1 MIVYAGKQ
9 FWNDFNNGDEAL
21 FQDADRP
28 RDNDKFKIKPW
39 MQSGKWD
46 FRWAN
51 KNTDLSQIVVKWW
64 SNVPW
69 TSDWNSLN
77 RTIPTLKEKW
87 TASEFIGVGFPS
99 SLMNDGI
106 LESLQGDKANNPFVA
121 VKSWTIKYVSWGNQ
135 TSMNWQYLEV
145 LKSWL
150 YIVQTSWQFW
160 FPSGY
165 DSSTSYQ
172 YKYWVAVGMEIN
184 GVFMEAAMNV
194 ARCCW
199 TWDTQN
205 CFFIAWIEQGTKLVP
220 MTAHTYTSGTTFV
233 VQWISMIRL
242 W

>member
-51 KNTDLSQIVVKWW
+51 KNTDLSQIIVKWW

-69 TSDWNSLN
+69 TTDWNPFN
-77 RTIPTLKEKW
+77 WTVPTLQEGW
-87 TASEFIGVGFPS
+87 TASEFINIGFPS
-99 SLMNDGI
+99 SLMTDDI
-106 LESLQGDKANNPFVA
+106 LEWIQEDKANNPYIA
-121 VKSWTIKYVSWGNQ
+121 VKSWTIKYISWGNE
-135 TSMNWQYLEV
+135 TSMKWQYLEV

-150 YIVQTSWQFW
+150 YIVQAAGQFW

-165 DSSTSYQ
+165 NSSTSYQ
-172 YKYWVAVGMEIN
+172 YKYWVAVAIENN
-184 GVFMEAAMNV
+184 GVFQEVAVNA

-199 TWDTQN
+199 NWDIQN
-205 CFFIAWIEQGTKLVP
+205 CFYIAWIEQGRKLVP
-220 MTAHTYTSGTTFV
+220 MTAHTYTSWTTFV
-233 VQWISMIRL
+233 VQTLSMIRL

>member
-9 FWNDFNNGDEAL
+9 YWNDFNNWDEAL
-21 FQDADRP
+21 FQDAERP

-46 FRWAN
+46 FRSSN

-87 TASEFIGVGFPS
+87 TASEFESIGFPS
-99 SLMNDGI
+99 AYMNSAI
-106 LESLQGDKANNPFVA
+106 LEALQEAKANNPYVA
-121 VKSWTIKYVSWGNQ
+121 VKSWTIKYISWGNE

-150 YIVQTSWQFW
+150 YIVQASWQFW

-165 DSSTSYQ
+165 SSSTSYQ
-172 YKYWVAVGMEIN
+172 YKYWVSIAIENN
-184 GVFMEAAMNV
+184 GVFQEAATNV

-199 TWDTQN
+199 NWDTQN
-205 CFFIAWIEQGTKLVP
+205 CLYISWIEQGTKLVP

>member
-9 FWNDFNNGDEAL
+9 FWNEFNNGDEAL

-64 SNVPW
+64 SNVPY
-69 TSDWNSLN
+69 TQEWNSLKW
-77 RTIPTLKEKW
+77 TVPTLQEKW

-106 LESLQGDKANNPFVA
+106 LEALQEDKANNPYVA
-121 VKSWTIKYVSWGNQ
+121 VKSWAIKYISWGSE

-150 YIVQTSWQFW
+150 YIVQASWQFW
-160 FPSGY
+160 FLSNY
-165 DSSTSYQ
+165 LSSESYVF
-172 YKYWVAVGMEIN
+172 KYWVAVAIENN
-184 GVFMEAAMNV
+184 GVFQEVATNV

-199 TWDTQN
+199 NWDVQN
-205 CFFIAWIEQGTKLVP
+205 CFYIAWIDQGAKLVP
-220 MTAHTYTSGTTFV
+220 MTAHTFSWGATFV